1 MKHTVLKNVTLI
13 DGTGGELRPNTTI
26 VVRENWIESIE
37 PADRARYPEDSIVY
51 DGAGQW
57 ALPGLIDCHVH
68 SAYAGVPDLGQL
80 VLKELPSL
88 FAIRATVHARALLN
102 AGITAVRDGGSTA
115 YADIALRQ
123 AIERGLVP
131 GPRLSAAGYG
141 LKMTSGHGDAFYSPT
156 VQVQQPGLANSP
168 DEARLVARTNLKM
181 GANHIKIISC
191 SGGVMSEGTEAGAPQ
206 FTVEEMRAAI
216 DEAHKVGKRAMAHA
230 HGTQAIKNAIL
241 AGIDSI
247 EHGSYLDDEAIE
259 MMLQRGI
266 FLVPTLLASHRIV
279 EHGEKG
285 GIPQYAV
292 RKAKQV
298 CGDQLASFKRACDAG
313 VKIAMGTDAGTPY
326 NLHGENLNELPLMV
340 QAGMTPMEAIVASTR
355 SGAELLGMADKI
367 GTLQVGKLAD
377 IVVASQNPLD
387 EIDLFKDV
395 HCIVHVMKDG
405 AVFRSDLSVATAAES
420 NQPKGA

>member
-1 MKHTVLKNVTLI
+1 MKHTVLKNLNLI
-13 DGTGGELRPNTTI
+13 DGTGAATKPKTTI
-26 VVRENWIESIE
+26 VIRDNRIESIA
-37 PADRARYPEDSIVY
+37 PDDRANYPQESTVY
-51 DGAGQW
+51 DGGGRW
-57 ALPGLIDCHVH
+57 ALPGFIDAHVH

-102 AGITAVRDGGSTA
+102 AGITTVRDGGSTG

-123 AIERGLVP
+123 AIDRGMVP
-131 GPRLSAAGYG
+131 GPRISAAGYG

-156 VQVQQPGLANSP
+156 VHLQQPGLANNP

-206 FTVEEMRAAI
+206 FTVEEMKAAI
-216 DEAHKVGKRAMAHA
+216 DEAHKAGKRAMAHA

-241 AGIDSI
+241 AGIDSV

-259 MMLQRGI
+259 MMLKRGI
-266 FLVPTLLASHRIV
+266 FLVPTLLASFRIV

-285 GIPQYAV
+285 GIPEYAV

-298 CGDQLASFKRACDAG
+298 RGDQVNSFKRALTAG

-326 NLHGENLNELPLMV
+326 NIHGENLNELPLMV
-340 QAGMTPMEAIVASTR
+340 DGGMTPMQAIVASTR
-355 SGAELLGMADKI
+355 MGAELLDMADKV
-367 GTLQVGKLAD
+367 GTLDVGKLAD
-377 IVVASQNPLD
+377 IVVFDRDPLSN
-387 EIDLFKDV
+387 IDLFKDV
-395 HCIVHVMKDG
+395 RCIAHVMKDG
-405 AVFRSDLSVATAAES
+405 SVFRSDLAVSNGAVQAE
-420 NQPKGA
+420 K